1 MWRFRGR
8 RLALVAGCL
17 LVLAGVGITVHGLLQ
32 QAKVQQAV
40 AARGQND
47 VNAVNSWLAG
57 SASGSAA
64 PVGTATTG
72 TATGTAANTCGS
84 SSSPA
89 CLSTDMSG

>member
-8 RLALVAGCL
+8 RLALVVGCL
-17 LVLAGVGITVHGLLQ
+17 LVLAGVGITAHGLLQ

-57 SASGSAA
+57 SAS
-64 PVGTATTG
+64 
-72 TATGTAANTCGS
+72 
-84 SSSPA
+84 
-89 CLSTDMSG
+89 SGHRDRHRHVHQHLRRRGK

>member
-8 RLALVAGCL
+8 RLALVVGCL
-17 LVLAGVGITVHGLLQ
+17 LVLAGVGITAHGLLQ

-57 SASGSAA
+57 SASSGASQADTPA
-64 PVGTATTG
+64 TG
-72 TATGTAANTCGS
+72 TATGTSTSTCGGGGS
-84 SSSPA
+84 
-89 CLSTDMSG
+89 D

>member
-1 MWRFRGR
+1 
-8 RLALVAGCL
+8 
-17 LVLAGVGITVHGLLQ
+17 VHGLLQ

-57 SASGSAA
+57 SASGNAA

-72 TATGTAANTCGS
+72 TATGTAANTCGGGEVIRTPMLS